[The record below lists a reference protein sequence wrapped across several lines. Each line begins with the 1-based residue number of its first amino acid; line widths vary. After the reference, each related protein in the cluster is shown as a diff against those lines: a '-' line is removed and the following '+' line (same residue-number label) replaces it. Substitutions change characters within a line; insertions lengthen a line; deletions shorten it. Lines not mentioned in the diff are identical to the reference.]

1 MCTCNGSGPR
11 SNGTLSTQR
20 SSSRSAAWDTRRDP
34 ADSGMERSAVNPGA
48 VGTQSA
54 PTPAEADSAVAA
66 AQVRSVP
73 SRPTAPPEQLPP
85 SEQLTQPEQ
94 LTPPDQLPPPQQ
106 SGQSQAP
113 GHSKPPSSA

>member
-48 VGTQSA
+48 VGTPSA

-73 SRPTAPPEQLPP
+73 SQPTAPSGQLPP
-85 SEQLTQPEQ
+85 SERLTQPDHLAPSDQ
-94 LTPPDQLPPPQQ
+94 LTPPQP
-106 SGQSQAP
+106 SG
-113 GHSKPPSSA
+113 

>member
-1 MCTCNGSGPR
+1 MCTCSGSGPR

-48 VGTQSA
+48 VGTTSA
-54 PTPAEADSAVAA
+54 PAPAEADSAVAA
-66 AQVRSVP
+66 APARMMP
-73 SRPTAPPEQLPP
+73 SQPPAPPAPP
-85 SEQLTQPEQ
+85 APSA
-94 LTPPDQLPPPQQ
+94 PPRDQLPPPEQPER

-113 GHSKPPSSA
+113 GQSQPLSAA

>member
-1 MCTCNGSGPR
+1 MCTCSGSWPR

-54 PTPAEADSAVAA
+54 PTPAEVDSVVAA
-66 AQVRSVP
+66 APARSVP
-73 SRPTAPPEQLPP
+73 SPPIAPPEQLPP
-85 SEQLTQPEQ
+85 PEQLASSEQLAQ
-94 LTPPDQLPPPQQ
+94 PDQ
-106 SGQSQAP
+106 
-113 GHSKPPSSA
+113 